1 MKASRNAARSKSSP
15 LSLIKVLAIVLLGVM
30 VLAALSG
37 AAGSYLTWLAA
48 RDAKLMALHD
58 RSLDSKLSMYCGSK
72 GILVRD
78 ATSLSHAC
86 MFVNKDGQTLI
97 QPVPSAPLLAGRS
110 AL

>member
-1 MKASRNAARSKSSP
+1 MSKVRSNYS
-15 LSLIKVLAIVLLGVM
+15 LVFLIKILAAILLSVM
-30 VLAALSG
+30 GLAALFGSAG
-37 AAGSYLTWLAA
+37 AYFTWLAA

-58 RSLDSKLSMYCGSK
+58 RSHESKLALYCGNK
-72 GILVRD
+72 GVLVRD

-86 MFVNKDGQTLI
+86 MYVNKDGQTLI